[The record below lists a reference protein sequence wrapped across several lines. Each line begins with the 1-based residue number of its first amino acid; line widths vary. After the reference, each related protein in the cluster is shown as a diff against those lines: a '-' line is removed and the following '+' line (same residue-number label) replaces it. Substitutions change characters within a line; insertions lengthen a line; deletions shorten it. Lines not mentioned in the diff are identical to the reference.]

1 MAPNRDNL
9 KRVSHSAMNLDKLQE
24 TVQDGLPPYSTYGL
38 HSDCLLCKS
47 LEPGR
52 PICFPGEMNLHQIAT
67 TS

>member
-1 MAPNRDNL
+1 
-9 KRVSHSAMNLDKLQE
+9 MNLDKLQE

-47 LEPGR
+47 LEPGQ